1 MQCACA
7 GRYAI
12 NRNCRLKYTLDNN
25 STPTNKSEIKLNPLV
40 WVKYRSQVVV
50 PLIFF
55 LILFVFLSF
64 KYSYWFIFLVLLSL
78 AVNVFYWLRVKEHLK
93 AESTPGIVISIEPPL
108 MAVYSNMSKYG
119 EFYPAIKVES
129 FNNLSNHQIGTR
141 IATASIYTEENEEDH
156 YWNNVHPIPVEYG
169 TKIKKDIERTMSL
182 YSEEQWTYLE
192 KGISDVGAN
201 KQVGLYRIMV
211 GESNWE
217 NA

>member
-1 MQCACA
+1 MRITSACRPTA
-7 GRYAI
+7 HALSICVHARKLALSHTNGQHMHCDWRRRYAI

-108 MAVYSNMSKYG
+108 MAVYSNMPKYG

-141 IATASIYTEENEEDH
+141 IATASTVSYTH
-156 YWNNVHPIPVEYG
+156 LTLPTICSV
-169 TKIKKDIERTMSL
+169 
-182 YSEEQWTYLE
+182 
-192 KGISDVGAN
+192 
-201 KQVGLYRIMV
+201 
-211 GESNWE
+211 
-217 NA
+217 